1 MLPPSLY
8 EFPCWI
14 CLVRTT
20 FELKGIALS
29 WLINIPPFNA
39 IDKQCFI
46 TMKLLDE
53 NLEQKPDDNVVV
65 DLGSCAWMR
74 KNRTFLKKR
83 ILHSTQTRVCQ
94 FEDAT
99 IFKVREAYNV
109 SCRFTTSHTDEYLGR
124 MKCQSISFHGRQ
136 NSRALFCQPQHLR
149 TSVHSIVVED
159 CRFVY
164 V

>member
-14 CLVRTT
+14 CLERST

-74 KNRTFLKKR
+74 KNRTFLKKEYYTVHR
-83 ILHSTQTRVCQ
+83 QGCVNLRMPLYLKCGKLI
-94 FEDAT
+94 
-99 IFKVREAYNV
+99 I